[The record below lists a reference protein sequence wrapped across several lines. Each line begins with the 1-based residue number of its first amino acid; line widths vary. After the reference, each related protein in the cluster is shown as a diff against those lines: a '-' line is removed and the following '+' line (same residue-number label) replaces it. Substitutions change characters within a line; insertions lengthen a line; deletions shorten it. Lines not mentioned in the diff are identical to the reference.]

1 MEEERKKDNGWNT
14 SRASDYMESIVA
26 RVWLP
31 SISSKALAE
40 DLDKGAVLIH
50 AWGLCEL

>member
-1 MEEERKKDNGWNT
+1 MEKDNGWNT
-14 SRASDYMESIVA
+14 RASDYMQSIVA

-31 SISSKALAE
+31 SIFSKALSE